1 MKAIRFIAAALL
13 CANVVYADANEFA
26 KAKEQGTKALIK
38 YGQKLEKAKKY
49 NDAICVYQ
57 TIISSEKDAANV
69 QEALIKSAKA
79 KVKLNDFG
87 GAINDYEKVLKLK
100 DDNQK
105 KTLGNYVTAIQELS
119 TIYSNRMNDFAG
131 AIALVE
137 KAEKTP
143 NLNVHEKNRLKN
155 KRGTL
160 LAGQVTV
167 LTRAKK
173 FDAARKLAAANMKR
187 TPGATSVTACINV
200 EIAYS
205 KTLTSQKKFAE
216 ADKALRAAKQFK
228 GAKPGNYYA
237 IQENIMMNMINKR
250 DQAAA
255 KKELEILKQ
264 MPGLKSGK
272 ILAEVRYL
280 TSFSLN
286 KEAVDLLAKSAEDT
300 SFNNKVR
307 AGFYGSAAFFAVS
320 RLHNIKLCESY
331 YAKAKELMG
340 PKYKNMQVENSLK
353 YWRRKL

>member
-1 MKAIRFIAAALL
+1 MKVFSFVTAALFS
-13 CANVVYADANEFA
+13 AGMVYADSAELE
-26 KAKEQGTKALIK
+26 KAKQQGAKALIQ

-49 NDAICVYQ
+49 NDAICAYQ
-57 TIISSEKDAANV
+57 AIVSSDKNVANV

-105 KTLGNYVTAIQELS
+105 KTLSNYVTAIQDLS
-119 TIYSNRMNDFAG
+119 TIYSNRLNDFPG

-143 NLNVHEKNRLKN
+143 NLHANEKNRLKA
-155 KRGTL
+155 KRGAL
-160 LAGQVTV
+160 LSGQVSA
-167 LTRAKK
+167 LIHAKK
-173 FDAARKLAAANMKR
+173 FDDARKLAAANLKNM
-187 TPGATSVTACINV
+187 PGATSAGSCINV

-205 KTLTSQKKFAE
+205 KTLTSKKKYAE
-216 ADKALRAAKQFK
+216 ADKVLRAANQFK
-228 GAKPGNYYA
+228 GAKPGSYYA
-237 IQENIMMNMINKR
+237 IQEAIMMNMLSKR

-264 MPGLKSGK
+264 MPGPKNGK

-280 TSFSLN
+280 TSFNMN
-286 KEAVDLLAKSAEDT
+286 KEAIDLLVKSAEDT
-300 SFNNKVR
+300 SFSKNVR

-340 PKYKNMQVENSLK
+340 PKYKNTQVENSLN

>member
-1 MKAIRFIAAALL
+1 MKVFSFVTAALFS
-13 CANVVYADANEFA
+13 AGMVYADSAELE
-26 KAKEQGTKALIK
+26 KAKQQGAKALIQ
-38 YGQKLEKAKKY
+38 YGQKLEKAKKID
-49 NDAICVYQ
+49 DAICAYQ
-57 TIISSEKDAANV
+57 TVISSDKNVANV

-105 KTLGNYVTAIQELS
+105 KTLSHYVTAIQELS
-119 TIYSNRMNDFAG
+119 TIYSNRLNDFAG

-143 NLNVHEKNRLKN
+143 NLHASEKNRLKA
-155 KRGTL
+155 KRGAL
-160 LAGQVTV
+160 LAGQVNALV
-167 LTRAKK
+167 RAKK
-173 FDAARKLAAANMKR
+173 FDDARKLAASNLKR
-187 TPGATSVTACINV
+187 MPGATSAAACINV

-205 KTLTSQKKFAE
+205 KTLTSKKKFAE
-216 ADKALRAAKQFK
+216 ADKVLRAAKQFK
-228 GAKPGNYYA
+228 GAKPGSYYA
-237 IQENIMMNMINKR
+237 IQEAIMMNMLSKR

-264 MPGLKSGK
+264 MPGPKNGK
-272 ILAEVRYL
+272 ILTEVRYL
-280 TSFSLN
+280 TSFNMN
-286 KEAVDLLAKSAEDT
+286 KEAVDLLVKSAEDT
-300 SFNNKVR
+300 SFSKNVR

-340 PKYKNMQVENSLK
+340 PKHRNMQVEKSLN

>member
-26 KAKEQGTKALIK
+26 KAKEQGSKALIK

-49 NDAICVYQ
+49 NDAICAYQ
-57 TIISSEKDAANV
+57 AIISSDKNVANV

-105 KTLGNYVTAIQELS
+105 KTLSHYVTAIQELS
-119 TIYSNRMNDFAG
+119 TIYSNRLNDFPG

-143 NLNVHEKNRLKN
+143 NLHASEKNRLKAR
-155 KRGTL
+155 RGAL
-160 LAGQVTV
+160 LAGQVNAFV
-167 LTRAKK
+167 RARK
-173 FDAARKLAAANMKR
+173 FEAARKQAAANLKS
-187 TPGATSVTACINV
+187 TPGATSAGSCINV

-205 KTLTSQKKFAE
+205 KTLTSKKKYAE
-216 ADKALRAAKQFK
+216 ADKVLRAAKQFK
-228 GAKPGNYYA
+228 GAKPGSYYA
-237 IQENIMMNMINKR
+237 IQEAIMMNMLSKR

-264 MPGLKSGK
+264 MPGSKNGK

-280 TSFSLN
+280 TSFNMN
-286 KEAVDLLAKSAEDT
+286 KEAVDLLVKSAEDT
-300 SFNNKVR
+300 SFSKNVR
-307 AGFYGSAAFFAVS
+307 AGFYGSAAFYAVS
-320 RLHNIKLCESY
+320 RLHNIKLCEFY
-331 YAKAKELMG
+331 YGKAKELMG
-340 PKYKNMQVENSLK
+340 PKHRNAQVEKSLA
-353 YWRRKL
+353 YWKKKL